1 MPQFDISTYFTQIFW
16 LLTTFVC
23 FWFVLDKIIIP
34 RIAENIEARKR
45 KYNDL
50 ILKAEQI
57 SKKARATLAE
67 YNETITAA
75 KNNALEQ
82 IKENEKQ
89 LQEYI
94 IKQEDELNKKFQ
106 KKIIEFEQQIKIDR
120 DNALNRVDEISRE
133 LALKTLHQLNI
144 KDITIED
151 VNKITLL
158 EDKKDVI

>member
-1 MPQFDISTYFTQIFW
+1 M
-16 LLTTFVC
+16 LTTFVC
-23 FWFVLDKIIIP
+23 FWFALDKIIIP

-57 SKKARATLAE
+57 SKKARASLVE

-94 IKQEDELNKKFQ
+94 TKQEDEINKKLQ
-106 KKIIEFEQQIKIDR
+106 KKIIDFEQQIKVDR
-120 DNALNRVDEISRE
+120 DNVLNKGDEISRE

-144 KDITIED
+144 NDISIED
-151 VNKITLL
+151 VNNITLL

>member
-75 KNNALEQ
+75 KNNTLEQ

-94 IKQEDELNKKFQ
+94 IKQEDELNKKLQ

-120 DNALNRVDEISRE
+120 DDALNRVDEISRE